1 MVVPAAAFALGS
13 GFAGDDAK
21 AAVGRPL
28 VSFGFL
34 GLCRR

>member
-21 AAVGRPL
+21 AAEARPL
-28 VSFGFL
+28 GIL
-34 GLCRR
+34 WIPWALP